1 MISSD
6 LIVQDIFEPASKYL
20 PQKSIAQ
27 NKTAGRVFFEY
38 ASFCTTQLEDQYVLA
53 DIKRMESL
61 HRSKQEEVFRYTEAI
76 QAAKAQND
84 QTTYKKLFKE
94 HERASKLQRMDKD
107 ELQRLHNSQRFFVK
121 KALEQYLRCFTACS
135 DFDQYIPKFC
145 AIWLKQSRQPGVNS
159 IVSDLLNLVPSYKFV
174 PLLHQLCSRLSDEGK
189 DDFQPCLGELL
200 SRILNDHP
208 YHAFHQIYSTFTAG
222 EKTATSRSKAARR
235 IAERMNRT
243 KGNNTVSPQELS
255 VRLAD
260 FFSSYSELAKVPI
273 TSSKNIHQGNDISLS
288 SYPGLRRFRSKA
300 LADMRLPPPSLEIPI
315 SPTSEYTTVPFV
327 QKYHH
332 SFKIAGGVNQ
342 PKILDSVLSTGKSFR
357 ELVKSISTEV
367 DTLGQRR

>member
-1 MISSD
+1 
-6 LIVQDIFEPASKYL
+6 
-20 PQKSIAQ
+20 
-27 NKTAGRVFFEY
+27 
-38 ASFCTTQLEDQYVLA
+38 
-53 DIKRMESL
+53 METL
-61 HRSKQEEVFRYTEAI
+61 HRSKQEEIVRYNEAI

-84 QTTYKKLFKE
+84 QTTYKKLYKE
-94 HERASKLQRMDKD
+94 HDRASKLQRMDKD
-107 ELQRLHNSQRFFVK
+107 ELQRLHNSQRFFVR

-145 AIWLKQSRQPGVNS
+145 AIWLKHSRQPGVNS
-159 IVSDLLNLVPSYKFV
+159 IVSGLLSLVPSYKFV

-200 SRILNDHP
+200 SRILNSHP
-208 YHAFHQIYSTFTAG
+208 YHAFHQIYSTFTGG

-235 IAERMNRT
+235 IAERMCRT
-243 KGNNTVSPQELS
+243 KENSIVSPQELS

-260 FFSSYSELAKVPI
+260 FLSSYSELAKIPVN
-273 TSSKNIHQGNDISLS
+273 KNAHQGNDISLS
-288 SYPGLRRFRSKA
+288 SYPGLRRFRSKG
-300 LADMRLPPPSLEIPI
+300 LADLRLPPPSLEIPI
-315 SPTSEYTTVPFV
+315 SPTNDYASVPFV

-357 ELVKSISTEV
+357 ELVNSMSNSS
-367 DTLGQRR
+367 